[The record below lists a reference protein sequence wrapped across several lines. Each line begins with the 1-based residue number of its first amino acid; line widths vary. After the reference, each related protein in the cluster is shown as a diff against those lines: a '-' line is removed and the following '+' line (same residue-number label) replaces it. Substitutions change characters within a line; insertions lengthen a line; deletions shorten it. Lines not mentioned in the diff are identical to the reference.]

1 MLREPTRAE
10 GPEGLRDEA
19 APSLGMVAVHFFL
32 KRAARVVNVHFF
44 LKRAARVVSGSF
56 FLKRAARVVSGS
68 FFLMHAAR
76 VVDVHFSKALR
87 AWLMLIFSRAILT
100 VCE

>member
-32 KRAARVVNVHFF
+32 KRAARVV
-44 LKRAARVVSGSF
+44 SGSF
-56 FLKRAARVVSGS
+56 FLKR
-68 FFLMHAAR
+68 AAR

>member
-10 GPEGLRDEA
+10 GHEGLRDEA
-19 APSLGMVAVHFFL
+19 ASCLGMVAVQLIFL

-56 FLKRAARVVSGS
+56 FLKRAARVV
-68 FFLMHAAR
+68 
-76 VVDVHFSKALR
+76 DVHFSKALR
-87 AWLMLIFSRAILT
+87 AWLMFIFSKARCARGSRGKASFD
-100 VCE
+100 